1 MIKLEG
7 GSDFDLTV
15 LDLPDPEEER
25 KEEGETAAERRQE
38 KRKKD
43 NKEVG
48 LETATGPLAVFWS
61 QFNCNRL
68 RVVGMLLV
76 NKKPVFNI
84 KNISIYRLLLAA
96 GRISSPRMY
105 FIFVFLLK
113 HVHKYFVVVEFLFL
127 IILTVNCLASV
138 PVPTGM

>member
-68 RVVGMLLV
+68 RVAGMLLV

-84 KNISIYRLLLAA
+84 KKHFYLSIAFGCRANKFP
-96 GRISSPRMY
+96 SDVFY
-105 FIFVFLLK
+105 FCVFT
-113 HVHKYFVVVEFLFL
+113 E
-127 IILTVNCLASV
+127 TC
-138 PVPTGM
+138 T